1 MSEYYSIDS
10 LYRQSADWEI
20 RYDNEHE
27 VIYIDNYFENPQ
39 EVKQHI
45 EDLLINTDW
54 ADFAQTKIR
63 HREQWQHL
71 DFVGQSEWTT
81 RYLNL
86 PAERFKLVPWR

>member
-45 EDLLINTDW
+45 SQRQYPLWKYN
-54 ADFAQTKIR
+54 
-63 HREQWQHL
+63 
-71 DFVGQSEWTT
+71 
-81 RYLNL
+81 
-86 PAERFKLVPWR
+86 

>member
-39 EVKQHI
+39 EVNQHI
-45 EDLLINTDW
+45 SQRQYPLCKYNEESI
-54 ADFAQTKIR
+54 
-63 HREQWQHL
+63 HL
-71 DFVGQSEWTT
+71 K
-81 RYLNL
+81 NI
-86 PAERFKLVPWR
+86 